1 MDPSLVARV
10 QFAGTTGIHW
20 LFVILTLGLVPLVAV
35 MHTRAALAREPE
47 GRLRWERMTK
57 FWGQLYVINYA
68 LGIVTGLV
76 MEFQFGLS
84 WSGLSKFAGN
94 VFGAPLAL
102 ETLIAFFAE
111 STFLGMWIFGW
122 GRLRPG
128 VQAVL
133 IWLVTLTAYASAYW
147 ILVANGFM
155 QHPVGYEVRGE
166 RAYLTDF
173 AAMLANPNAL
183 LALGHITTAAL
194 LTGGI
199 FVAGISAY
207 HLARRRPSARGTE
220 GPGKAED
227 RGFFRRGLRMGVLVA
242 ALASAPVYV
251 VGALQY
257 PLLGKTQPMKLAA
270 TTGDG
275 VAELA
280 AAMAKEHGPGD
291 YVPPSWI
298 GTAQLV
304 MLYLGYF
311 LCTVVIV
318 AAIALY
324 RERLVRRVPVA
335 VLVVAVAAFPVSDF
349 VGAAVFGEAGPYR
362 WLIFAACAAV
372 LAAVLVFGDRLTRSR
387 FAHCVLVALIP
398 LPFVASLGGWL
409 FREGGRQPWL
419 VYGEL
424 TVEEAVSPVSTV
436 TLLTSCVVF
445 FAVFLALAIANWTLI
460 ARFARRGPEGAQLG
474 NRAPLDPLTTSQSAP
489 TL

>member
-35 MHTRAALAREPE
+35 MHTRAACARAPE
-47 GRLRWERMTK
+47 ERLRRERMTK

-122 GRLRPG
+122 GRLRPA
-128 VQAVL
+128 VQVTL

-155 QHPVGYEVRGE
+155 QHPVGYQVRGE

-183 LALGHITTAAL
+183 LALGHIALAAL

-199 FVAGISAY
+199 FVAGISAW
-207 HLARRRPSARGTE
+207 HLARGRRPAGGASSA
-220 GPGKAED
+220 AD
-227 RGFFRRGLRMGVLVA
+227 RALFHRSLRLGVLVA
-242 ALASAPVYV
+242 AFAGTPTYV

-257 PLLGKTQPMKLAA
+257 PLLEKTQPMKLAL
-270 TTGDG
+270 TSGEG
-275 VAELA
+275 VGKLA
-280 AAMAKEHGPGD
+280 AAMAEKHGPGD
-291 YVPPSWI
+291 YVPPGWAVP
-298 GTAQLV
+298 AQYL
-304 MLYLGYF
+304 MLYLGYLLF
-311 LCTVVIV
+311 TVAIV
-318 AAIALY
+318 AAFALY
-324 RERLVRRVPVA
+324 RERLTRRRPVT
-335 VLVVAVAAFPVSDF
+335 VLAVAAAALPLSDF
-349 VGAAVFGEAGPYR
+349 AGGAVFGQAGPYR
-362 WLIFAACAAV
+362 WAFFLGCAAGLAAV
-372 LAAVLVFGDRLTRSR
+372 LARGERLTRSR
-387 FAHCVLVALIP
+387 FAPWVLVAAIP
-398 LPFVASLGGWL
+398 LPFIASLGGWL

-424 TVEEAVSPVSTV
+424 TVEDAVSPVGTG
-436 TLLTSCVVF
+436 TLLTSCVLF
-445 FAVFLALAIANWTLI
+445 LAVFLALAVANWTLL
-460 ARFARRGPEGAQLG
+460 ARFARRGPEGTQLG
-474 NRAPLDPLTTSQSAP
+474 DRTALEPLSSPRSTA